1 MALTNSQYNSIMRMY
16 DERRADSRHELE
28 KKTALVYSVAPSY
41 KEIQDKIS
49 SASVEAARAS
59 IAGDRNKLDS
69 LHLTISGYEEQLHGI
84 LIKYGF
90 PGDYLELSY
99 VCPLCKDTG
108 YIGSEKCSCFKQAEI
123 DLLYDQSG
131 IDSASMSMTFDSFN
145 LDYYSKEIKDP
156 VTGMS
161 AYEAASRAYDAC
173 NNFVLNFPCGENL
186 LLYGPTGV
194 GKTFLS
200 NCVAREILNG
210 RNSVLYT
217 SSINL
222 FRNFSEEMKN
232 SDNCTD
238 FTSRVTDCDLLI
250 IDDLGTELT
259 NAFTS
264 SRLFYC
270 INTRMLDRRSTIIS
284 TNCSLKDLMEIYSE
298 RIFDRISSSYTLV
311 KLIGEDIRF
320 IKK

>member
-1 MALTNSQYNSIMRMY
+1 MVLSNSQYNSIMRMY
-16 DERRADSRHELE
+16 DIRRTQSRHELE
-28 KKTALVYSVAPSY
+28 EKTALVYSAAPSY
-41 KEIQDKIS
+41 KEIRDRIS
-49 SASVEAARAS
+49 SISVEAAKAS

-69 LHLTISGYEEQLHGI
+69 LHAAISEYEIRLRQI
-84 LIKYGF
+84 LVDSGF
-90 PGDYLELSY
+90 PEDYLEPSF

-108 YIGSEKCSCFKQAEI
+108 YTGNDKCSCFKQAEI
-123 DLLYDQSG
+123 DMLYDQSG
-131 IDSASMSMTFDSFN
+131 IDSASASVTFDSFS
-145 LDYYSKEIKDP
+145 LDYYSKEMKDT

-161 AYEAASRAYDAC
+161 AYDAACRALATCRD
-173 NNFVLNFPCGENL
+173 FVHSFPNGENL

-200 NCVAREILNG
+200 NCIAKGVLDN

-222 FRNFSEEMKN
+222 FRNFSDEMKN
-232 SDNCTD
+232 SENSSD
-238 FTSRVTDCDLLI
+238 FTSQVTGCDLLI
-250 IDDLGTELT
+250 IDDLGTELA
-259 NAFTS
+259 NAFTN

-270 INTRMLDRRSTIIS
+270 INTRMLEKRSTVIS